1 MADNAL
7 PRGGY
12 AGQILDVDLTARKV
26 TTRPTAPYI
35 RDALGGRALSAAI
48 AWDEMPADVDAFD
61 PAALIIISTGPLTGT
76 LAPTTGRTVMASLSP
91 RIYPK
96 PWYTHSTIG
105 GWFGPELKYAGYD
118 AVIIRGAASAPVRL
132 EITDGKA
139 RIVDAADL
147 WGLDARETQLDLKR
161 RLSSET
167 QVLAIGPAGE
177 NRVRFATVQHSE
189 ENAAGHSG
197 FGAVW
202 GSKNLKAVTAR
213 GTGGVKV
220 ADPAAAEL
228 YGDPAARRGR
238 QTQADLQPGLYLQLR
253 RQQLR
258 LPGRRPR
265 GPGPVR
271 GRAGVGGRRCHGVHK
286 VRCRWDAG
294 AARTEFRSEEGSL
307 AAGTV

>member
-1 MADNAL
+1 
-7 PRGGY
+7 
-12 AGQILDVDLTARKV
+12 
-26 TTRPTAPYI
+26 
-35 RDALGGRALSAAI
+35 
-48 AWDEMPADVDAFD
+48 MPAGVDAFD
-61 PAALIIISTGPLTGT
+61 PACLIIISTGPLTGT

-96 PWYTHSTIG
+96 TWYTHSTIG

-118 AVIIRGAASAPVRL
+118 AVIIRGAASSPVRL

-139 RIVDAADL
+139 KIVDAADV
-147 WGLDARETQLDLKR
+147 WGLDARETQLVLKR
-161 RLSSET
+161 RLGSET
-167 QVLAIGPAGE
+167 QILAIGPAGE

-197 FGAVW
+197 FGGVW
-202 GSKNLKAVTAR
+202 GSKNLKAVTTR

-220 ADPAAAEL
+220 ADPAALLNEVLSFGKFQPTPNYMATL
-228 YGDPAARRGR
+228 PPGAADKRKPICS
-238 QTQADLQPGLYLQLR
+238 QACYLQLR

-265 GPGPVR
+265 RPGPVR
-271 GRAGVGGRRCHGVHK
+271 GRAGVGGRRRHGVHE
-286 VRCRWDAG
+286 VRCRRDAG